1 VTRAARCSKKSEIDT
16 ELQARLKA
24 AGLNPLDPT
33 VKAIN
38 DLVSGYYAEK
48 TAKVLQQVQDVLNR
62 LTVQ

>member
-1 VTRAARCSKKSEIDT
+1 MPMFKKSEIET
-16 ELQARLKA
+16 ELHARLKA
-24 AGLNPLDPT
+24 AGLNPLDPS

-48 TAKVLQQVQDVLNR
+48 TATVLQQVQDVLNR